1 MEASGLAW
9 DAHASGTSTRAM
21 VPPLLASMRSQT
33 GRAGLSGAAARTMVW
48 SPSVPFPRPSPA
60 PRKPVAA
67 RGEAAFRD
75 VLTTDS
81 EAC

>member
-1 MEASGLAW
+1 
-9 DAHASGTSTRAM
+9 
-21 VPPLLASMRSQT
+21 
-33 GRAGLSGAAARTMVW
+33 MVW
-48 SPSVPFPRPSPA
+48 LPAAPFPRPSPA

-67 RGEAAFRD
+67 GGEAAFRD